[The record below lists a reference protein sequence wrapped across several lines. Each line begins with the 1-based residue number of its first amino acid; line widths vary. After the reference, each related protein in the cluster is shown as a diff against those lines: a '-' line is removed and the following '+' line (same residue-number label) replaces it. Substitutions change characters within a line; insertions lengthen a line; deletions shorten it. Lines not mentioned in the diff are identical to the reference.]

1 MLSYWILTVSTGV
14 FDLQTRIR
22 LGRILALTS
31 SQVLLAL
38 AHLTQVWQR
47 RIIEPNQHRD
57 MNNNSP
63 LLMLAVAGILFIQ
76 PALLADDLETLAGKW
91 SVKKTSQQGQDYTQ
105 TITIKKDKFLFQ
117 ILGAEDRM
125 VLYAE
130 GDVKLDKLGPFNV
143 AHFVNIRAGRSA
155 SDLQDV
161 NDDHVSIYRLE
172 DDTWTVAA
180 NFDKERQR
188 QKPSLDAY
196 RRVPMVEEPETLVI
210 DEIAMADTPQSATW
224 FLCFE
229 ATVGGATQKY
239 HVEGKGYDKNQVTV
253 PVALELPKIRAGQK
267 CSFKLQ
273 LDDVD
278 DDVCTED
285 VDNRSTG
292 EFTVSEKGE
301 QKFKPE
307 DNWRYTIRWHLK

>member
-1 MLSYWILTVSTGV
+1 MNKCHLISSLPVAIIL
-14 FDLQTRIR
+14 L
-22 LGRILALTS
+22 
-31 SQVLLAL
+31 
-38 AHLTQVWQR
+38 
-47 RIIEPNQHRD
+47 
-57 MNNNSP
+57 
-63 LLMLAVAGILFIQ
+63 IQ
-76 PALLADDLETLAGKW
+76 SAFAADDLDALTGKW
-91 SVKKTSQQGQDYTQ
+91 SVKKTNEQGQDYSQ
-105 TITIKKDKFLFQ
+105 TFTIKKDKFVFQ
-117 ILGAEDRM
+117 ILGREDRL

-130 GDVKLDKLGPFNV
+130 GDLKLDKLGPFNA

-161 NDDHVSIYRLE
+161 DDDHVSVYQLE
-172 DDTWTVAA
+172 DDTWTVLA
-180 NFDKERQR
+180 NFDKERER

-196 RRVPMVEEPETLVI
+196 RRVKAPAAAATLII
-210 DEIAMADTPQSATW
+210 DEIEMADTPQSATW
-224 FLCFE
+224 FLCLE
-229 ATVGGATQKY
+229 ATVEGVTRKY
-239 HVEGKGYDKNQVTV
+239 HVDGKGYDKNRVTI
-253 PVALELPKIRAGQK
+253 PVALELPKSNAGQK

-301 QKFKPE
+301 QSFKPE

>member
-1 MLSYWILTVSTGV
+1 MNKDRILLILTAAA
-14 FDLQTRIR
+14 F
-22 LGRILALTS
+22 
-31 SQVLLAL
+31 LL
-38 AHLTQVWQR
+38 
-47 RIIEPNQHRD
+47 
-57 MNNNSP
+57 
-63 LLMLAVAGILFIQ
+63 IQ
-76 PALLADDLETLAGKW
+76 PDLLADDLETLAGKW

-105 TITIKKDKFLFQ
+105 TITIKQDKFLFQ
-117 ILGAEDRM
+117 IVGAEDRL

-130 GDVKLDKLGPFNV
+130 GEVKLDKLGPFNAV
-143 AHFVNIRAGRSA
+143 HFMNIRAGRSA

-172 DDTWTVAA
+172 GDTWTVAA

-188 QKPSLDAY
+188 QKPSLDTY
-196 RRVPMVEEPETLVI
+196 RRVQLAAESATLVI
-210 DEIAMADTPQSATW
+210 DEIQMGDTPQSATW

-229 ATVGGATQKY
+229 ATVDGVTHKY

-253 PVALELPKIRAGQK
+253 PVALELPKTRVGQK

-278 DDVCTED
+278 DDVCTEE
-285 VDNRSTG
+285 VDNHSTG
-292 EFTVSEKGE
+292 EFTISEKGE